1 MTEPTWHKSTYSEE
15 GSACVE
21 IATAPTTIHIRDSK
35 TPAGAQLTVRPAAWA
50 DFLSGVGRRS
60 SRR

>member
-21 IATAPTTIHIRDSK
+21 IAPTPTAIHIRDSK
-35 TPAGAQLTVRPAAWA
+35 TPSGPRLTLRPAAWA
-50 DFLSGVGRRS
+50 DFLSDMTQRS